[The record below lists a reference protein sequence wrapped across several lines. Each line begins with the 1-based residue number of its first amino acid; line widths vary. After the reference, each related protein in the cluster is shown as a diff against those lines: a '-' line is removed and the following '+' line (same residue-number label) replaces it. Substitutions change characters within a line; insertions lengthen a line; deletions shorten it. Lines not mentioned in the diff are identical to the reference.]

1 MRALWVATA
10 TLTVLLTS
18 AQAQNYPNKP
28 VRVIVPW
35 PAGGLVDVAARQLS
49 NRMQTM
55 MGQPFVVEN
64 KLGAGGNIGADQVAK
79 GPADGSQI
87 LAITL
92 AHAANVS
99 LFPNASYSFVNDLR
113 PVALLATAAIAA
125 GSNTTTVDTTAPV
138 VTISVYSKLF
148 LHRSL

>member
-1 MRALWVATA
+1 MHTTRFLRRHVLRTLWVAAA
-10 TLTVLLTS
+10 TLTVVLTS

-64 KLGAGGNIGADQVAK
+64 RLGAGGNIGADQVAK
-79 GPADGSQI
+79 ASADGY
-87 LAITL
+87 
-92 AHAANVS
+92 S
-99 LFPNASYSFVNDLR
+99 LLFTTS
-113 PVALLATAAIAA
+113 ALTMNTAM
-125 GSNTTTVDTTAPV
+125 
-138 VTISVYSKLF
+138 
-148 LHRSL
+148 RSPMPFDAV

>member
-1 MRALWVATA
+1 MHTSRFLRRHVLRTLWVATA
-10 TLTVLLTS
+10 TLTVVLTS

-79 GPADGSQI
+79 ASADGYNLLFTTSALTMNTAMRSPMPFDAVKDFERVAMVAYGPLVLVVQPSS
-87 LAITL
+87 T
-92 AHAANVS
+92 S
-99 LFPNASYSFVNDLR
+99 LLCR
-113 PVALLATAAIAA
+113 I
-125 GSNTTTVDTTAPV
+125 
-138 VTISVYSKLF
+138 
-148 LHRSL
+148 